1 MEAALRPTVK
11 RKRATAA
18 CVSPRSRMTGAS
30 GSTWAQAPG
39 SFQEGQGAASMGL
52 NAETFRAM
60 VVQRG
65 SELRV
70 AVVRE
75 RSEIS
80 RRGVELVRA
89 RDVHDDTKVHEGDRK
104 CSKHRMTITNVYMSS
119 S

>member
-1 MEAALRPTVK
+1 
-11 RKRATAA
+11 
-18 CVSPRSRMTGAS
+18 
-30 GSTWAQAPG
+30 
-39 SFQEGQGAASMGL
+39 
-52 NAETFRAM
+52 M

-89 RDVHDDTKVHEGDRK
+89 RDVHDDTKVHEGYRR
-104 CSKHRMTITNVYMSS
+104 CSKQSDDHYKRLYVFFIGGIN
-119 S
+119 